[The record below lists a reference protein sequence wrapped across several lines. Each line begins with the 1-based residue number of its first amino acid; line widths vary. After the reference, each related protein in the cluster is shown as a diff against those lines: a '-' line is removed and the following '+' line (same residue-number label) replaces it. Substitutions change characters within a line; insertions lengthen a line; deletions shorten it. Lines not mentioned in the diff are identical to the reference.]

1 MKTLELKRIA
11 CDGRNPTLGTLLFGG
26 RPFALTLERPWL
38 GNRKGESCI
47 PLGDYRCVRCSAS
60 PDYDFKDSPGFGD
73 TFQVFEV
80 PLRDKILFHKGNI
93 TDDTHGCIIVGEEF
107 GLLGDQEAVL
117 SSKKGFNE
125 FLSLLKHD
133 DEFDLRISDHF
144 T

>member
-1 MKTLELKRIA
+1 MKQFELKRMA
-11 CDGRNPTLGTLLFGG
+11 CDGIKPTLGAFLFGG

-38 GNRKGESCI
+38 NNRKGESCI
-47 PLGDYRCVRCSAS
+47 PLGTYRCVRCNAS

-80 PLRDKILFHKGNI
+80 PMRDKILFHAGNVEA
-93 TDDTHGCIIVGEEF
+93 DSHGCIIVAESF
-107 GLLGDQEAVL
+107 GYLGGKEAVL

-133 DEFDLRISDHF
+133 DEFDLAITDHY